1 MKQNQLKNVLKPY
14 EKPCMEYF
22 AVQAVAPLATSQY
35 KEPIPD
41 TSPEYGGELGAKP
54 SGGFD
59 GDIWE

>member
-35 KEPIPD
+35 NEPITD
-41 TSPEYGGELGAKP
+41 TIPECGGELGAKA

>member
-22 AVQAVAPLATSQY
+22 AVQAVAPLATSAISESA
-35 KEPIPD
+35 KDAP
-41 TSPEYGGELGAKP
+41 PEWGGELGAKP